1 MPMGLKLAIT
11 GRPGSGKTTLV
22 KRVVEALRDHV
33 AVGGIYT
40 QELRDARGRRVG
52 FQIVDVQTGGTGLL
66 AHVELDDPE
75 APQVGKY
82 RVNVRDVERVAVPA
96 IERALEGAQLVVIDE
111 VAPMELTSRAFQDV
125 VARALELEGERALII
140 TFQQRS
146 RHPLVERL
154 RRACEVYEVT
164 PSNRERLLHELR
176 ERLRLTLGKPDES
189 EGPA

>member
-1 MPMGLKLAIT
+1 MGLKLAIT

-22 KRVVEALRDHV
+22 KRLVEALRDHV

-40 QELRDARGRRVG
+40 QELRDALGRRVG

-66 AHVELDDPE
+66 AHVDLDDPE
-75 APQVGKY
+75 APRVGRY

-125 VARALELEGERALII
+125 VARALEPEGERQALII
-140 TFQQRS
+140 TFQRRS
-146 RHPLVERL
+146 RHPLVGRL
-154 RRACEVYEVT
+154 RRACEVHEVT

-176 ERLRLTLGKPDES
+176 ERLRLTLGKPDGS
-189 EGPA
+189 EGTA